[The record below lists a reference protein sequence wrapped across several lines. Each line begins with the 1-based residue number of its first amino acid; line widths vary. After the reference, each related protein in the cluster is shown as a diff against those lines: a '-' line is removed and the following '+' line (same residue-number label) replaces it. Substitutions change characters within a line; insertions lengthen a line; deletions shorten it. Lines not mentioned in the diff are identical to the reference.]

1 MAFSSMYCIH
11 ISTNFLLHFMIAFPS
26 ASELQILI
34 RDEYPSAPV
43 EVLTKADLAER
54 YNYGHPQARNAHRIP
69 PLHILPEP
77 GWIVFKNEKAVLH
90 KLAMVDTKHK
100 RKALR
105 LSESSDLVQYLG
117 RVREHY
123 KEHQDTEEEWVP
135 HNEEHMFGQHGYGTE
150 HRSMHALFC
159 ARGPAF
165 RKGYRHAEP
174 VRTIDLYELFTHV
187 LKLKPEPNNGTLETW
202 RVFLNKPSF
211 LPTLFD
217 ISIQ

>member
-1 MAFSSMYCIH
+1 MAFLVMYYTRR
-11 ISTNFLLHFMIAFPS
+11 STNFYCIIAFPT
-26 ASELQILI
+26 ASELQTLI
-34 RDEYPSAPV
+34 SDEYPSAPV
-43 EVLTKADLAER
+43 EVLTRADLAER

-77 GWIVFKNEKAVLH
+77 GWIVFKNEKAILH

-105 LSESSDLVQYLG
+105 LSESSDLMQYLG

-123 KEHQDTEEEWVP
+123 KEHQDTDNEEWVP
-135 HNEEHMFGQHGYGTE
+135 HNEKHMFGQHGYGTE
-150 HRSMHALFC
+150 HRSMHALFL

-165 RKGYRHAEP
+165 RKGYRHPEQ

-187 LKLKPEPNNGTLETW
+187 LQLKPEPNNGTLETW
-202 RVFLNKPSF
+202 RVFLSEPSF

-217 ISIQ
+217 TSIH